1 MHSFK
6 EPGSQECTIEQEPD
20 FQKTLVCTTQASF
33 IQL

>member
-6 EPGSQECTIEQEPD
+6 EPDSQECTIEQDPA
-20 FQKTLVCTTQASF
+20 FQKALVCTTQASF